1 MTQQN
6 LKGERVQTEV
16 TKEEKTTVSF
26 TFWHGHFFL
35 RITASALDKIQDL
48 DDPAKRRM
56 KLAKR
61 VKARPDA
68 EEIPADVKARESDEL
83 IAAALH
89 QF

>member
-48 DDPAKRRM
+48 DDPAKRRV

>member
-48 DDPAKRRM
+48 DDPAKRRV

-68 EEIPADVKARESDEL
+68 EEIPPGVKARESDEL